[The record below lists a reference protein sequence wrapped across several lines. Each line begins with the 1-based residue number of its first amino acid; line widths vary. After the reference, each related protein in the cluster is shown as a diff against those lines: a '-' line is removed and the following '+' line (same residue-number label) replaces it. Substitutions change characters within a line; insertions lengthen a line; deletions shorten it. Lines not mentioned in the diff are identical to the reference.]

1 MSYKAELSG
10 ICTLLVFFIN
20 TGRNL
25 GLFTSHKAKMSHFKR
40 RALKRSPDSI
50 SKMEEKAARKE
61 CWENVGN
68 AVWKSAWLK
77 LERFKRD
84 STLYH
89 FYSFF

>member
-1 MSYKAELSG
+1 
-10 ICTLLVFFIN
+10 
-20 TGRNL
+20 
-25 GLFTSHKAKMSHFKR
+25 
-40 RALKRSPDSI
+40 
-50 SKMEEKAARKE
+50 MEEKAARKE
-61 CWENVGN
+61 CWENVAN